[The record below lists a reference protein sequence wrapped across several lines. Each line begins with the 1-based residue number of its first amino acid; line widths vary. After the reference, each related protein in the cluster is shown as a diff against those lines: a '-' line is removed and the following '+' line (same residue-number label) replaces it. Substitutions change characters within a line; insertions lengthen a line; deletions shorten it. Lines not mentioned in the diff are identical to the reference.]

1 MIENISCMRDI
12 LEFVSNNINVI
23 VERNDK
29 FHLETTSL
37 YKIVETLSKEKGYEK
52 ETIIS
57 NFLLCCKYHYVESN
71 TFTNNLSNSTSFS
84 SCKVTDITPQGIQ
97 FLHK

>member
-1 MIENISCMRDI
+1 MIENIGCMRDI
-12 LEFVSNNINVI
+12 VEFVSKNVKVV
-23 VERNDK
+23 VERDNK
-29 FHLETTSL
+29 FRLETTSL
-37 YKIVETLSKEKGYEK
+37 YKVIETLSKEKGYEK

-57 NFLLCCKYHYVESN
+57 NFLLCCKYHYIESD
-71 TFTNNLSNSTSFS
+71 TYTNNLSNATSFS

>member
-1 MIENISCMRDI
+1 MVENIDCMKRI
-12 LEFVSNNINVI
+12 VEFVFNNVKVV

-37 YKIVETLSKEKGYEK
+37 YKIIETLSKENRYDK

-57 NFLLCCKYHYVESN
+57 NFLLCCKYHYIESN
-71 TFTNNLSNSTSFS
+71 ALAST
-84 SCKVTDITPQGIQ
+84 V
-97 FLHK
+97 